1 MLLLRVDGACGA
13 PGACH
18 INERSGESGDLRR
31 WTPIPKQTLESRE
44 TRGQL
49 TDEEH
54 ALQI

>member
-18 INERSGESGDLRR
+18 VNERSGESGDLRR
-31 WTPIPKQTLESRE
+31 WTLIPKQTLECRE

-49 TDEEH
+49 TGEEH